1 MALAKAL
8 LDGLVKQDFVSTE
21 EMYLSALAI
30 IDNQSKHGEAVVQA
44 AIKEAVAIGHRKLT
58 AYGAASDRQVRRHK
72 AAVRSIIENQAARA
86 R

>member
-30 IDNQSKHGEAVVQA
+30 IDNQSKHGQAEVQA
-44 AIKEAVAIGHRKLT
+44 AISQAVAIGHRKLT
-58 AYGAASDRQVRRHK
+58 AYGAASDRQVQRHK
-72 AAVRSIIENQAARA
+72 AVTKQQWAE
-86 R
+86 